1 MVLDRSLRQKQKLLM
16 EIEVLRSRLNQQ
28 ERESASLTEECY
40 LDPSLISRIS
50 KYNKQ
55 IEMEDNGLQHLQQQ
69 RHALVNTLSSLQTQ
83 KQRAAT
89 ELQSLQETKLAILE
103 ELVTLQRAL
112 SAQRTSV
119 HALQEEKTKQNRQLE
134 QVFEGPVAE
143 L

>member
-1 MVLDRSLRQKQKLLM
+1 M

-40 LDPSLISRIS
+40 LHPQLMHRIN

-103 ELVTLQRAL
+103 ELVTLQRTL

-134 QVFEGPVAE
+134 QVFLESVAE